1 MLSVNYIFLALVSM
15 RFTFVTKHKDLSN
28 CQIWKIM
35 KIHKLCHL
43 KIISLPIPPWASF
56 FKLNCGVNLENC
68 LDVQPLWDFMKLKL
82 IKFLQ
87 PTCDVVSGRLLNKGA
102 ITTNNFHQN
111 VDRRSSGGVVGVGTG
126 RSSPRH
132 AGRVDVIV
140 LCLSF

>member
-1 MLSVNYIFLALVSM
+1 MLRKFKAEGQKFMTFLTHCSCL
-15 RFTFVTKHKDLSN
+15 REPLRTITDQILTK
-28 CQIWKIM
+28 
-35 KIHKLCHL
+35 
-43 KIISLPIPPWASF
+43 
-56 FKLNCGVNLENC
+56 
-68 LDVQPLWDFMKLKL
+68 
-82 IKFLQ
+82 
-87 PTCDVVSGRLLNKGA
+87 CDVVSGRLLNKGA